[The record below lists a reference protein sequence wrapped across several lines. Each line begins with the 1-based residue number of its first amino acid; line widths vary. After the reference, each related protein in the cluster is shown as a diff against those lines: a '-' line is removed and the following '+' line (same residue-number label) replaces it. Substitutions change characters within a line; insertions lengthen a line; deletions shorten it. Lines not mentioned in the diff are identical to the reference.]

1 MSVKRQVSSEA
12 RLALHSRT
20 TMAYNFPMAW
30 EFDRFCKVLL
40 IVIIIL
46 PLWACAT
53 TVPSL
58 VDSTQIRDSLVVGR
72 ALTALTGDRSR
83 RYLPQMRFLELEELD
98 SHTRFQ
104 VEIESPDQPFAIDL
118 PPGRYRLT
126 RVQISEGPFMSIA
139 DLDMVFR
146 VDAGVIT
153 HVGTWRFG
161 IDSPRYGRMLVASVI
176 ADQEETARVHDF
188 LDEQYPTFDR
198 RVIVE
203 MLPQPSRMEARLF
216 EVMPYP
222 RYPRMFRRHWW

>member
-1 MSVKRQVSSEA
+1 MSVKRQVSSKA
-12 RLALHSRT
+12 WLALHSRT
-20 TMAYNFPMAW
+20 TMAYNFMMTW
-30 EFDRFCKVLL
+30 EFGRFYKALL
-40 IVIIIL
+40 VVVVIL
-46 PLWACAT
+46 SVWACAT

-58 VDSTQIRDSLVVGR
+58 VHSTQVRGSLVVGR
-72 ALTALTGDRSR
+72 VLTALTGDRSR
-83 RYLPQMRFLELEELD
+83 RHLPQMRFLELEEQD
-98 SHTRFQ
+98 SRKRFQ

-126 RVQISEGPFMSIA
+126 RVQISEGPFMSMA
-139 DLDMVFR
+139 DLDMVFS

-161 IDSPRYGRMLVASVI
+161 IDSPRYGRMVVASVV
-176 ADQEETARVHDF
+176 ADQGETARVHDF